1 MYNITHIQ
9 INRERKRE
17 RARERERERE
27 KERNIIYYHNSLWIL
42 F

>member
-27 KERNIIYYHNSLWIL
+27 KERNIIYYHNSL
-42 F
+42 